1 MKKMILSIAITAVF
15 LAFPLTARAAEM
27 LEKDYIK
34 AEIWEEVWL
43 GKSDD
48 GTEFPE
54 SSYKHHLLD
63 KWVDEN
69 YGDDDYDWTAIGE
82 LKYSYKNYYKHLTEN
97 WDFNDN
103 NGIWTIE
110 TENNFY
116 SFRLVNNQW
125 NMLDENGSTVD
136 IFPIFSTIEEEKI
149 ERSIDDNGNSSPRV
163 IGDVKRT
170 ETPSDSSVDSGN
182 EFTNVTIE
190 TAIEVDLERSASS
203 PLPSIIGGLAIVVSG
218 TVFMIYKKRNLLK
231 KINRQ
236 NDQK

>member
-1 MKKMILSIAITAVF
+1 MKKMILSLAITAVF
-15 LAFPLTARAAEM
+15 LAFPLTAHAAEM

-34 AEIWEEVWL
+34 AEIWEEIWL
-43 GKSDD
+43 GKNDN

-82 LKYSYKNYYKHLTEN
+82 LKYSYKNYYKNLTEN

-110 TENNFY
+110 TEDNFY
-116 SFRLVNNQW
+116 SFQLVNNQW
-125 NMLDENGSTVD
+125 NMLDENGDTVD
-136 IFPIFSTIEEEKI
+136 IFPIFSTLDEEKI
-149 ERSIDDNGNSSPRV
+149 EHSIDDNGNSSPRV

-170 ETPSDSSVDSGN
+170 ETPSDSSVNSGN
-182 EFTNVTIE
+182 EFTSNTIE
-190 TAIEVDLERSASS
+190 NAVEIDLKRSKSS
-203 PLPSIIGGLAIVVSG
+203 PLPFVIGGLAIVGIG
-218 TVFMIYKKRNLLK
+218 TGIVLYKKK
-231 KINRQ
+231 K
-236 NDQK
+236 

>member
-1 MKKMILSIAITAVF
+1 MKKMILSLAITAVF
-15 LAFPLTARAAEM
+15 LAFPNVAHAAEM

-69 YGDDDYDWTAIGE
+69 YGNDDYDWTAIGE
-82 LKYSYKNYYKHLTEN
+82 LKYSYRNYYKNRTEN

-110 TENNFY
+110 TEDNFY

-125 NMLDENGSTVD
+125 NMLDENGSVVD
-136 IFPIFSTIEEEKI
+136 TFPIFSTIEEEKI
-149 ERSIDDNGNSSPRV
+149 ELPIDDNGNSSPRV
-163 IGDVKRT
+163 IGNVKRT
-170 ETPSDSSVDSGN
+170 ETPSDNSVDSGN
-182 EFTNVTIE
+182 EFTSDTIE
-190 TAIEVDLERSASS
+190 NAVEIDVRRSASS
-203 PLPSIIGGLAIVVSG
+203 PMSFIIGGLAIVGVG
-218 TVFMIYKKRNLLK
+218 TGIVLYKKK
-231 KINRQ
+231 K
-236 NDQK
+236 

>member
-1 MKKMILSIAITAVF
+1 MKKMILSLAVMTVI
-15 LAFPLTARAAEM
+15 LAFPLTAHAEEM
-27 LEKDYIK
+27 LEKDHIK

-82 LKYSYKNYYKHLTEN
+82 LKYSYKNYYKNLTEN
-97 WDFNDN
+97 WDFNDD

-110 TENNFY
+110 TEDNFY
-116 SFRLVNNQW
+116 SFQLVNNQW
-125 NMLDENGSTVD
+125 NMLDENSSTVD

-149 ERSIDDNGNSSPRV
+149 EHPIDDNGNNSPRV

-170 ETPSDSSVDSGN
+170 ETSFDGSGDSGN
-182 EFTNVTIE
+182 EFTSDTIE
-190 TAIEVDLERSASS
+190 NAVEIDVKRSESI
-203 PLPSIIGGLAIVVSG
+203 PVPFIIGGLAIVVSG
-218 TVFMIYKKRNLLK
+218 TAFMMYKKR
-231 KINRQ
+231 R
-236 NDQK
+236 

>member
-1 MKKMILSIAITAVF
+1 MKKMILLLAITAVF
-15 LAFPLTARAAEM
+15 LAFPHTAHAAEM

-34 AEIWEEVWL
+34 SEIWEEVWL

-82 LKYSYKNYYKHLTEN
+82 LKYSYRNYYKNLTEN
-97 WDFNDN
+97 WDFNDD

-110 TENNFY
+110 TEDNFY
-116 SFRLVNNQW
+116 SFLLVNNQW
-125 NMLDENGSTVD
+125 NMLDENGSIVD

-149 ERSIDDNGNSSPRV
+149 EHPIDDNGNSSPRV

-170 ETPSDSSVDSGN
+170 ETSFDSSVDSDN
-182 EFTNVTIE
+182 EFTSDTIE
-190 TAIEVDLERSASS
+190 NAVEIDIKRSESS
-203 PLPSIIGGLAIVVSG
+203 SLPFVIGALAIVVSG
-218 TVFMIYKKRNLLK
+218 TVFMMYKKRK
-231 KINRQ
+231 
-236 NDQK
+236 

>member
-1 MKKMILSIAITAVF
+1 MKKMILSLAITAVF
-15 LAFPLTARAAEM
+15 LAFPLTAHSAEM

-34 AEIWEEVWL
+34 AEIWKEVWL

-54 SSYKHHLLD
+54 YSYKHHLLD

-82 LKYSYKNYYKHLTEN
+82 LKYSYRNYYKNLTEN
-97 WDFNDN
+97 WDFNDD

-110 TENNFY
+110 TEDNFY
-116 SFRLVNNQW
+116 SFQLINNQW

-149 ERSIDDNGNSSPRV
+149 ERPIDDSGNSSPRV
-163 IGDVKRT
+163 IGDVIRT
-170 ETPSDSSVDSGN
+170 EMPSESHANSDGKVT
-182 EFTNVTIE
+182 EETIE
-190 TAIEVDLERSASS
+190 NAVEIDLKRSDSS
-203 PLPSIIGGLAIVVSG
+203 PLPFVIGGLAIVGVG
-218 TVFMIYKKRNLLK
+218 TGIVLYKKK
-231 KINRQ
+231 K
-236 NDQK
+236 

>member
-1 MKKMILSIAITAVF
+1 MKKMILSFAIMAVF
-15 LAFPLTARAAEM
+15 LAFPTVTHAEEM
-27 LEKDYIK
+27 LKKDYIK
-34 AEIWEEVWL
+34 AEIWKEFWL

-82 LKYSYKNYYKHLTEN
+82 LKYSYRNYYKNLTEN
-97 WDFNDN
+97 WDFNDD

-110 TENNFY
+110 TEDNFY
-116 SFRLVNNQW
+116 SFLLVNNQW
-125 NMLDENGSTVD
+125 NMLDENGNTVD

-149 ERSIDDNGNSSPRV
+149 ERPIDDNGNSSPRV
-163 IGDVKRT
+163 IGNVTRT

-182 EFTNVTIE
+182 EFTSDTIE
-190 TAIEVDLERSASS
+190 NAVEIDVERSESS
-203 PLPSIIGGLAIVVSG
+203 PLPFIISGFAVVGVGTGIVL
-218 TVFMIYKKRNLLK
+218 YKKK
-231 KINRQ
+231 K
-236 NDQK
+236 